1 MRIKLLFTCLLI
13 VSLKCTCYSQQAAPV
28 YVLAKP
34 ENWHTETF
42 ALPPQFATTLPVK
55 GTEDIRFSPG
65 WAKRSAEDYWT
76 YAFLWVITD
85 KATFT
90 KTQLEKYMCDYYTGL
105 IKANLKEAKIDTAVA
120 VPVKVKLQNIKTGE
134 TDTQTFEGKAA
145 MTDYMT
151 RDPLVLNFRI
161 HVKKAKSGSS
171 VNAVYFEASP
181 QSYKHK
187 VWVQLDEL
195 DKGL

>member
-1 MRIKLLFTCLLI
+1 MRIKLLFTCLLLI
-13 VSLKCTCYSQQAAPV
+13 ALECTCYGQEGAPA
-28 YVLAKP
+28 YTFLKP

-42 ALPPQFATTLPVK
+42 LLPPQFVNTLPFK

-65 WAKRSAEDYWT
+65 WAKKGAEDYWT

-134 TDTQTFEGKAA
+134 TDTQTFEGKVA

-151 RDPLVLNFRI
+151 QDPLVLNFRI
-161 HVKKAKSGSS
+161 HVKKAKSGSNVS
-171 VNAVYFEASP
+171 VVYFEASP
-181 QSYKHK
+181 QPYKHE
-187 VWVQLDEL
+187 VWAQLDEL
-195 DKGL
+195 DENL